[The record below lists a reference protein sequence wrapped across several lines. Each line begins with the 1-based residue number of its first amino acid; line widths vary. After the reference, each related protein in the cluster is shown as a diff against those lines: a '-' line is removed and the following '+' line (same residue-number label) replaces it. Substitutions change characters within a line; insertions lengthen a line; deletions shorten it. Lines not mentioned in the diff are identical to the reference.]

1 MNNLKKIF
9 NNHEV
14 QTSTIL
20 KSMGVKE
27 IEPNVFKVSP
37 KKEYT
42 CIIKDRSDKG
52 QDFETTITA
61 KSKENAVELLQ
72 KEFDMP
78 FGVLWS
84 NTQELIK

>member
-14 QTSTIL
+14 QNKVIL
-20 KSMGVKE
+20 NS
-27 IEPNVFKVSP
+27 F